1 MRARLPVIF
10 IVATILIDGIG
21 AGLIF
26 PVLPDL
32 ILEVTGK
39 TLSEAAVWGGVLA
52 TGYAVMQFVFGPIV
66 GNLSDRYGRK
76 PILISALFVLAIDY
90 VIMAIAG
97 SIWLLL
103 LGRIIAGL
111 MAATY
116 STASAYMA
124 DISKPEDRERNFG
137 IVGAAMGIGFALG
150 PVIGGLLAE
159 VDTRAPF
166 WVAGAMALA
175 NGVFGLL
182 VMPESLP
189 KDRRRPFSL
198 KRANPLSSFQSVSAL
213 GGVRALLVVFF
224 IYQVALFVYPAVW
237 AFFGREQFNF
247 SVHEIGLT
255 LFVFGISMG
264 LSQAVLVGPVVKR
277 FGPYKTAMF
286 GMVLEL
292 VIFIAFAF
300 IMQSWLVWFLVAL
313 SGLGSIVMP
322 ALQGIMSRA
331 ADDDQQGELQGV
343 LGSIAALATII
354 SPLVMTQTFAYF
366 SREGA
371 AIYLPGAPF
380 VLSSLMIVACLA
392 ILYNWRRHN
401 R

>member
-1 MRARLPVIF
+1 MRARLPIIF

-32 ILEVTGK
+32 ILEITGK

-76 PILISALFVLAIDY
+76 PILIAALFVLAIDY
-90 VIMAIAG
+90 VIMALAG

-116 STASAYMA
+116 STASAFMA
-124 DISKPEDRERNFG
+124 DISAPEEREKNFG

-150 PVIGGLLAE
+150 PVIGGFLAE

-175 NGVFGLL
+175 NGIFGLL
-182 VMPESLP
+182 VMPESLA
-189 KDRRRPFSL
+189 KEKRRPFSL
-198 KRANPLSSFQSVSAL
+198 KRANPLSSFKSVSDL
-213 GGVRALLVVFF
+213 VGVRALLVLYFL
-224 IYQVALFVYPAVW
+224 YQVALFVYPAIW
-237 AFFGREQFNF
+237 AFFGREQFDF
-247 SVHEIGLT
+247 STRDIGLT
-255 LFVFGISMG
+255 LFIFGVSMG
-264 LSQAVLVGPVVKR
+264 ISQAVLVGPIVNR
-277 FGPYKTAMF
+277 FGAYKTALF
-286 GMVLEL
+286 GMILEL
-292 VIFIAFAF
+292 AIFITFAF
-300 IMQSWLVWFLVAL
+300 VTQSWVVWIFVAL

-331 ADDDQQGELQGV
+331 ASDDQQGELQGV
-343 LGSIAALATII
+343 LGSIAALATIV
-354 SPLVMTQTFAYF
+354 SPLVMTMTFAYF
-366 SREGA
+366 SRSDA
-371 AIYLPGAPF
+371 VIYLPGAPF
-380 VLSSLMIVACLA
+380 VVAAALLVACL
-392 ILYNWRRHN
+392 LVLTNWRKHN
-401 R
+401 A

>member
-1 MRARLPVIF
+1 MRSRLPVIF

-76 PILISALFVLAIDY
+76 PILIAALFVLAIDY
-90 VIMAIAG
+90 IIMALAG

-103 LGRIIAGL
+103 LGRVIAGL

-116 STASAYMA
+116 STASAFMA
-124 DISKPEDRERNFG
+124 DISKPHERERMLG
-137 IVGAAMGIGFALG
+137 IVGGAMGVGFALG
-150 PVIGGLLAE
+150 PVIGGLLAGI
-159 VDTRAPF
+159 DTRAPF

-175 NGVFGLL
+175 NGIFGLL
-182 VMPESLP
+182 VMPETLP
-189 KDRRRPFSL
+189 KNKRRAFSL
-198 KRANPLSSFQSVSAL
+198 SRANPLAALKSISAL
-213 GGVRALLVVFF
+213 GGVRALLMVFF
-224 IYQVALFVYPAVW
+224 LYQVALFVYPAIW
-237 AFFGREQFNF
+237 AFFGREQFDF
-247 SVHEIGLT
+247 STRDIGLT
-255 LFVFGISMG
+255 LFVFGVSMG
-264 LSQAVLVGPVVKR
+264 VSQAVLVGPIVDR
-277 FGPYKTAMF
+277 FGPYKTAMS

-292 VIFIAFAF
+292 VIFTTFAVLT
-300 IMQSWLVWFLVAL
+300 QSWIVWIFVAL

-331 ADDDQQGELQGV
+331 ASDDQQGELQGV

-354 SPLVMTQTFAYF
+354 SPLVMTMTFAYF
-366 SREGA
+366 SRSDA
-371 AIYLPGAPF
+371 AVYLPGAPF
-380 VLSSLMIVACLA
+380 ILSA
-392 ILYNWRRHN
+392 ILIAACGVILVRWRKQTH
-401 R
+401 

>member
-1 MRARLPVIF
+1 MRARLPIIF

-39 TLSEAAVWGGVLA
+39 PLSEAAIWGGVLA
-52 TGYAVMQFVFGPIV
+52 TGYAVMQFVCGPIV

-76 PILISALFVLAIDY
+76 PILIAALFVLAIDY
-90 VIMAIAG
+90 AIMAVAG

-116 STASAYMA
+116 STASAFMA
-124 DISKPEDRERNFG
+124 DISKPEDREKNFG
-137 IVGAAMGIGFALG
+137 IIGAAVGIGFALG
-150 PVIGGLLAE
+150 PVIGGFLAE

-175 NGVFGLL
+175 NGIFGLL

-189 KDRRRPFSL
+189 LDKRRPFSM
-198 KRANPLSSFQSVSAL
+198 KRANPLNSFKSVSEL
-213 GGVRALLVVFF
+213 GGVRTLLVVFF
-224 IYQVALFVYPAVW
+224 LYQVALFVYPAIW
-237 AFFGREQFNF
+237 AFYGREQFAF
-247 SVHEIGLT
+247 SARDIGLT
-255 LFVFGISMG
+255 LFVFGVSMG
-264 LSQAVLVGPVVKR
+264 LSQALLVGPIVKR
-277 FGPYKTAMF
+277 FGAYKTAVF
-286 GMVLEL
+286 GMTLEL
-292 VIFIAFAF
+292 VIFVTFAVLTQ
-300 IMQSWLVWFLVAL
+300 IWLVWMLVAL

-331 ADDDQQGELQGV
+331 ANDDQQGELQGV
-343 LGSIAALATII
+343 LGSIAALATIV
-354 SPLVMTQTFAYF
+354 SPLVMTMVFAQF
-366 SREGA
+366 SRPDTNF
-371 AIYLPGAPF
+371 YLPGAPF
-380 VLSSLMIVACLA
+380 AVSAILIVACTVLM
-392 ILYNWRRHN
+392 LNWRKTN

>member
-1 MRARLPVIF
+1 MRAKLPIIF

-39 TLSEAAVWGGVLA
+39 TLSEAAIWGGVLA

-76 PILISALFVLAIDY
+76 PILVAALFVLAIDY
-90 VIMAIAG
+90 VIMALAG

-103 LGRIIAGL
+103 LGRVIAGL

-116 STASAYMA
+116 STASAFMA
-124 DISKPEDRERNFG
+124 DISKPEDREKNFG
-137 IVGAAMGIGFALG
+137 IIGAAMGVGFALG
-150 PVIGGLLAE
+150 PMIGGLLAE

-166 WVAGAMALA
+166 WVAGALALA
-175 NGVFGLL
+175 NGLFGLL

-189 KDRRRPFSL
+189 RNKRRPFSI
-198 KRANPLSSFQSVSAL
+198 KRANPLSALKSVSDLA
-213 GGVRALLVVFF
+213 GVRALLFVFF
-224 IYQVALFVYPAVW
+224 LYQVALFVYPAIW
-237 AFFGREQFNF
+237 AFFGRAQFDF
-247 SVHEIGLT
+247 SARDIGMT
-255 LFVFGISMG
+255 LLVYGVSTGI
-264 LSQAVLVGPVVKR
+264 SQAVLVGPIVKR
-277 FGPYKTAMF
+277 FGAYKTAMF
-286 GMVLEL
+286 GMLLEL
-292 VIFIAFAF
+292 GIFCVFATVTQVGIIWIA
-300 IMQSWLVWFLVAL
+300 VAL

-322 ALQGIMSRA
+322 ALQGMMSRA
-331 ADDDQQGELQGV
+331 ASDDQQGELQGV

-366 SREGA
+366 TNDRA

-380 VLSSLMIVACLA
+380 VVAAALILGCA
-392 ILYNWRRHN
+392 VILYKWRAEQA
-401 R
+401 

>member
-237 AFFGREQFNF
+237 AFFGREQFDF
-247 SVHEIGLT
+247 SVREIGLT

-292 VIFIAFAF
+292 AIFIAFAF

-331 ADDDQQGELQGV
+331 AGDDQQGELQGV

-371 AIYLPGAPF
+371 EIYLPGAPF

-392 ILYNWRRHN
+392 ILHNWRRHN

>member
-237 AFFGREQFNF
+237 AFFGREQFDF
-247 SVHEIGLT
+247 SVREIGLT

>member
-1 MRARLPVIF
+1 MRSRLPVIF

-26 PVLPDL
+26 PMLPDL

-76 PILISALFVLAIDY
+76 PILIAALFVLAIDY
-90 VIMAIAG
+90 IIMALAG

-103 LGRIIAGL
+103 LGRVIAGL

-116 STASAYMA
+116 STASAFMA
-124 DISKPEDRERNFG
+124 DISKPHERERMLG
-137 IVGAAMGIGFALG
+137 IVGGAMGVGFALG
-150 PVIGGLLAE
+150 PVIGGLLAGI
-159 VDTRAPF
+159 DTRAPF

-175 NGVFGLL
+175 NGIFGLL

-189 KDRRRPFSL
+189 KTKRRAFSL
-198 KRANPLSSFQSVSAL
+198 SRANPLAALKSISAL
-213 GGVRALLVVFF
+213 GGVRALLMVFF
-224 IYQVALFVYPAVW
+224 LYQVALFVYPAIW
-237 AFFGREQFNF
+237 AFFGREQFDF
-247 SVHEIGLT
+247 STRDIGLT
-255 LFVFGISMG
+255 LFVFGVSMG
-264 LSQAVLVGPVVKR
+264 VSQAVLVGPIVDR
-277 FGPYKTAMF
+277 FGPYKTAMS

-292 VIFIAFAF
+292 VIFTTFAVLT
-300 IMQSWLVWFLVAL
+300 QSWIVWIFVAL

-331 ADDDQQGELQGV
+331 ASDDQQGELQGV

-354 SPLVMTQTFAYF
+354 SPLVMTMTFAYF
-366 SREGA
+366 SRSDA
-371 AIYLPGAPF
+371 AVYLPGAPF
-380 VLSSLMIVACLA
+380 ILSA
-392 ILYNWRRHN
+392 ILIAACGVILVRWRKQTH
-401 R
+401 

>member
-247 SVHEIGLT
+247 SVREIGLT

-292 VIFIAFAF
+292 AIFIAFAF